1 VSLRPEA
8 FVLGPREFSR
18 LAALVHERSGLELR
32 ASQLPVVRAR
42 VLARAR
48 RLGLST
54 FAEYEQR
61 LARPGE
67 GEAET
72 RRLLS
77 LLLNHETY
85 FFREKAQ
92 LRAFQGPVLEDLHA
106 RKARAGDR
114 ALNVLCAGCA
124 SGEEVYTLASL
135 VRESGR
141 FLWDWRVRVVGMDL
155 DGEALE
161 RGRRGVYHQASFRE
175 ADPVLQERYF
185 SRLGEDWQVR
195 ESVRRLAEWRQGS
208 FLDEAA
214 YAGLP
219 SFDAVFCRNVF
230 IYFSESAIL
239 TAARRFHRVLAEG
252 GWLLLG
258 HAESLDRFPDLFSAV
273 RLPGAVAYRKAPA
286 PPAGS
291 RP

>member
-1 VSLRPEA
+1 VSLAPDGFA
-8 FVLGPREFSR
+8 FGAEEFAR
-18 LAALVHERSGLELR
+18 LADFVHERSGLELR
-32 ASQLPVVRAR
+32 ARQLPLVRAR
-42 VLARAR
+42 ILGRAR
-48 RLGLST
+48 RLGLGT
-54 FAEYEQR
+54 FAEYERR
-61 LARPGE
+61 LAQAGE

-85 FFREKAQ
+85 FFRERAQ
-92 LRAFQGPVLEDLHA
+92 LRAFQGPVLEDLHG
-106 RKARAGDR
+106 RKARSGERSLAI
-114 ALNVLCAGCA
+114 LCAGCA
-124 SGEEVYTLASL
+124 SGEEAYTVAAL

-161 RGRRGVYHQASFRE
+161 RAGQGVYHQASFRG

-185 SRLGEDWQVR
+185 SRHGQSWQVR
-195 ESVRRLAEWRQGS
+195 EPVRRLVEWREAS
-208 FLDEAA
+208 FLEEAA

-219 SFDAVFCRNVF
+219 AFDAVFCRNVF

-239 TAARRFHRVLAEG
+239 TAARRFHRALAEG
-252 GWLLLG
+252 GYLLLG
-258 HAESLDRFPDLFSAV
+258 HAESLERVSALFSSV
-273 RLPGAVAYRKAPA
+273 RLPGAVVYRKAPSS
-286 PPAGS
+286 PDEP